1 MTTEETQSTTPD
13 TDDSEDDALMAAFN
27 EAAGIEEPAQ
37 DTAVPA
43 QQAAMDAFV
52 AEVDG
57 EGAVA
62 APEPA
67 AVTEDKQ
74 VETVFNELTQDEKQR
89 LRSLLSESGSLKQG
103 LDKLAGTVGGINRTI
118 LQLQNMQRT
127 APQGSAAAEGARKLE
142 DAIRAALEEEVGS
155 EYPELAPRLI
165 KGLTK
170 AFAGAATGQPA
181 APAIDVDGI
190 VQQVEARVEESVNR
204 RILAK
209 AHPNWEADLA
219 LKDETGAPVKG
230 SDGKYLPSPAFKT
243 WIGGKD
249 EDFKRKFM
257 ETNDADFLSE
267 ALGDFKT
274 FRAAQTGSPA
284 PAPTPAPAAAPAPA
298 AVAPARSNKQ
308 ARLAAAAVP
317 QGSGGAASPSVL
329 TEDDA
334 FALGW
339 KAARSGA

>member
-1 MTTEETQSTTPD
+1 MTTEDQGTTT
-13 TDDSEDDALMAAFN
+13 TDDSEDDALMAGFN
-27 EAAGIEEPAQ
+27 AEQGIEPAQ
-37 DTAVPA
+37 DTAIPA
-43 QQAAMDAFV
+43 QQAAVDAFA

-57 EGAVA
+57 DEPKEEPK
-62 APEPA
+62 PEA
-67 AVTEDKQ
+67 TETK
-74 VETVFNELTQDEKQR
+74 VETAFNDLTQDEKQS
-89 LRSLLSESGSLKQG
+89 LRALLAESGSLKQG
-103 LDKLAGTVGGINRTI
+103 LDKLAGTVGGINRTLLN
-118 LQLQNMQRT
+118 LQAVQRT

-170 AFAGAATGQPA
+170 AFAGTTGQQPA
-181 APAIDVDGI
+181 APAVDVDGI

-230 SDGKYLPSPAFKT
+230 ADGKYLPSPFFKT

-249 EDFKRKFM
+249 DDFKRKFM
-257 ETNDADFLSE
+257 ETNDADFLADAIS
-267 ALGDFKT
+267 DFKT
-274 FRAAQTGSPA
+274 FRTAQTGSPA
-284 PAPTPAPAAAPAPA
+284 PAPTPAPVAAPAPA
-298 AVAPARSNKQ
+298 AVAPARSTKQ

-317 QGSGGAASPSVL
+317 QGSGGTAAPSVL

-339 KAARSGA
+339 KAARGGA